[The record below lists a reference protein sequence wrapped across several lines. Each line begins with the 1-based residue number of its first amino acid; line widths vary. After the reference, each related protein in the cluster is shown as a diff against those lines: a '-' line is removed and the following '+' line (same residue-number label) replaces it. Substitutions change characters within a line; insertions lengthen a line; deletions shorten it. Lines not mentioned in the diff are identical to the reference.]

1 VHGEEGAAGP
11 LQRLCEGD
19 RLRLALVEEADLAKH
34 GHREPVRKRGHH
46 PEHPLAASS
55 VGAQKGAVVARVG
68 APLRAAEVEVDSH
81 HIGRPL
87 REPRRR
93 KQRRSVV
100 AAKVCDQRAVSLRRA
115 KLGRAVGRVGG
126 KA

>member
-1 VHGEEGAAGP
+1 MASADLTAATCAKSAGPLLRCIGLPTGERAGSHTPHVQRCVLRICRDASQAPVHGEEGAAGP

-55 VGAQKGAVVARVG
+55 VGAQKGAVVA
-68 APLRAAEVEVDSH
+68 
-81 HIGRPL
+81 
-87 REPRRR
+87 
-93 KQRRSVV
+93 
-100 AAKVCDQRAVSLRRA
+100 
-115 KLGRAVGRVGG
+115 
-126 KA
+126 